1 MKKPRWCNSNWAK
14 KPDLDFKV
22 FALQFCR
29 LSAVLKLTFFQ
40 FVLFSVYC
48 SNLREKCNIDMSLER
63 KGASF
68 SFWNLEKNQI
78 TRNITVRECI
88 FPYPGM
94 GFIYI
99 RAQERNLL
107 AFSLIG
113 RIFVSKLRKC
123 FTSAH
128 PRRSHK
134 LLM

>member
-1 MKKPRWCNSNWAK
+1 
-14 KPDLDFKV
+14 
-22 FALQFCR
+22 
-29 LSAVLKLTFFQ
+29 
-40 FVLFSVYC
+40 
-48 SNLREKCNIDMSLER
+48 MSLER

-78 TRNITVRECI
+78 TRNITVGECI

-113 RIFVSKLRKC
+113 KIFVSKLGKC
-123 FTSAH
+123 FSSAH
-128 PRRSHK
+128 PMN
-134 LLM
+134 LLHTFVCEKIENEIVPILYFH